1 MFVEEQVRKIIAQSL
16 EVNETVLAE
25 KELIYIGLNSLTFIK
40 IIVGLEENF
49 EIEFDDNDLNYELF
63 STVDDIIKYV
73 RGKLNNKRK

>member
-25 KELIYIGLNSLTFIK
+25 KELIYNGLNSLTFIK

-73 RGKLNNKRK
+73 RDKLNIKRK